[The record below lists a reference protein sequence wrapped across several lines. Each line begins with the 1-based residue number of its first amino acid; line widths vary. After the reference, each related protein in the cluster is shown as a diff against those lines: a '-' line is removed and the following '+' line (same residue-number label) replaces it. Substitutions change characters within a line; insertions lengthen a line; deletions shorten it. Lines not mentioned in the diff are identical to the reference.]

1 MGTGLHEE
9 YARDYHVEAA
19 SNKRF
24 GLIVG
29 GIALA
34 FGCIRAWLHS
44 EIGIVS
50 GVLGGIGLVLI
61 VAALIKPDALEGA
74 NRAWGKLGLLLHKI
88 TNPIFLG
95 AMYVGAI
102 IPTGLAM
109 RAFGV
114 DPMGMRRKPN
124 GTYWIARTKTSSTAE
139 SLEKPF

>member
-1 MGTGLHEE
+1 MRPGLHEE
-9 YARDYHVEAA
+9 YTRDYQVEAA

-34 FGCIRAWLHS
+34 FGCIRAYLHG
-44 EIGIVS
+44 EVGIVAAALC
-50 GVLGGIGLVLI
+50 GVGLVLI
-61 VAALIKPDALEGA
+61 AAALIRPDVLEGA
-74 NRAWGKLGLLLHKI
+74 NRGWGKLGLLLHKV
-88 TNPIFLG
+88 TNPVFLG

-102 IPTGLAM
+102 VPTGLAM
-109 RAFGV
+109 RLFGV

-124 GTYWIARTKTSSTAE
+124 GTYWTPRQKTGSTAE

>member
-1 MGTGLHEE
+1 MESGLHEE
-9 YARDYHVEAA
+9 YTRDYHVEAA

-34 FGCIRAWLHS
+34 FGAIRAWLHG
-44 EIGIVS
+44 EIGIVA
-50 GVLGGIGLVLI
+50 GVLGAVGLLLI
-61 VAALIKPDALEGA
+61 AAALIKADVLEGP
-74 NRAWGKLGLLLHKI
+74 NRAWGKLGLLLHNV
-88 TNPIFLG
+88 TNPLFLG

-109 RAFGV
+109 RLFGV

-124 GTYWIARTKTSSTAE
+124 GSYWIARQKTGSTAE